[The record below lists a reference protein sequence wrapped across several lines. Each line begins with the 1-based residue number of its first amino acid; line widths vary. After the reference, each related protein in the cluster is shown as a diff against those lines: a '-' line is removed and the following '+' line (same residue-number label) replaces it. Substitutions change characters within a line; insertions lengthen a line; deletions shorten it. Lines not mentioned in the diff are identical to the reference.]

1 MKMNKIRVS
10 IIIPIYNLEMC
21 IKNCLKSLM
30 KQNYPF
36 NKLEVILIDDGS
48 TDESADICQEYAER
62 FPNILFLHQEKK
74 GVSAARNLG
83 IKHATG
89 KYIFFLDA
97 DDWLSENTIKE
108 CVVFFESVQNKVDL
122 ITYPMETLYQ
132 GRILKPH
139 FRYQYLKRN
148 GVYDLCPN
156 AFIGQTT
163 INVVVKNKFSEN
175 VLFDERQIFSEDQ
188 KYCCEVLK
196 DKLKMGFCSTAKY
209 IYHRSSES
217 SSGKLAGACYIFE
230 QSISFFEELFEAY
243 EHVPMA
249 FQGLFVNDIYWKMQS
264 NIFFPYHY
272 DSEKYER
279 SVQRVKKLL
288 KKCYNSVILDHP
300 AIDFFEKF
308 YLMRLKGMEYI
319 VPSIKKNEIALYSEG
334 YLVLQ
339 EKSLEI
345 VITKVEISGKNIRLL
360 GFLKSVFFQFYDKI
374 PQLYA
379 IENEQEE
386 IEISL
391 APSVHNYY
399 LSHEPTQRFWKIG
412 YSCNVMKVWKAAF
425 YVQIGEAKLP
435 VHYYFLPLIP
445 FSHKYNYYS
454 YVKGDVGITIDSNG
468 AWNFSLHNGS
478 RETERIWIYYDCK
491 GVPFDNGL
499 CQFLYDC
506 RKQDGVIRYYVVS
519 DKRQEKYIPDIG
531 KKVEFGSHAHRQLMM
546 KAEKIVTAYIEN
558 NNIFPFEPSEY
569 EKYANRFH
577 FETIYLQHGVLHI
590 NMPWKYSPER
600 IIADKIVVS
609 AQFETELFIKNGYAE
624 KDLWKVRMPRFD
636 ELPRTSKR
644 LKKIV
649 YAPSWRA
656 YLVGENVNNQ
666 WELLTNK
673 YLASNFFKGMEALI
687 CSKKLHEL
695 LAHYDYQFD
704 IKLHPIFAKYGD
716 LLEINS
722 DNIHLVDEIS
732 EEEYCLF
739 ITDFSSYMFDFIYMN
754 VPVLSYIPDFDE
766 FRCGMNG
773 YRDVD
778 FLNKVN
784 GTEVAK
790 SSEEIVDK
798 IRNFFETG
806 KGMDY
811 KVDFYLHYE
820 NQLSKDIIYK
830 RLMDTN

>member
-1 MKMNKIRVS
+1 MNMNKIVS
-10 IIIPIYNLEMC
+10 IIIPIYNLEKSINSC
-21 IKNCLKSLM
+21 IESLM

-36 NKLEVILIDDGS
+36 NKLEVIIIDDGS
-48 TDESADICQEYAER
+48 TDESASICQEYAER
-62 FPNILFLHQEKK
+62 FPNILFLHQENK

-97 DDWLSENTIKE
+97 DDRFSENTIKD
-108 CVVFFESVQNKVDL
+108 CVDFFKSVQNKVDL
-122 ITYPMETLYQ
+122 ITYPIETLYQ

-148 GVYDLCPN
+148 GIYDLCSN

-163 INVVVKNKFSEN
+163 INVAVKNKFSKN
-175 VLFDERQIFSEDQ
+175 VLFDERQTFSEDQ

-196 DKLKMGFCSTAKY
+196 NKLKMGFCSTAKY
-209 IYHRSSES
+209 IYHRSTES

-230 QSISFFEELFEAY
+230 QSISFFEELFESY

-249 FQGLFVNDIYWKMQS
+249 FQGLFVNDIYWKMQC

-272 DSEKYER
+272 DNDKYEI
-279 SVQRVKKLL
+279 SIQRVKKLL

-319 VPSIKKNEIALYSEG
+319 APSIKKNEIALYSEG

-345 VITKVEISGKNIRLL
+345 VITKVEISGKDIRLL

-374 PQLYA
+374 PKLYV
-379 IENEQEE
+379 IENEQEKTE
-386 IEISL
+386 IPL

-399 LSHEPTQRFWKIG
+399 LSHEPTQRFWKME
-412 YSCNVMKVWKAAF
+412 YSCNVKNVWKAAF
-425 YVQIGEAKLP
+425 YVKIDEAELS
-435 VHYYFLPLIP
+435 VHYYFMPLTP
-445 FSHKYNYYS
+445 FSHKYNYNS
-454 YVKGDVGITIDSNG
+454 FVKDNTEIIKNPNDTWSFNLRNED
-468 AWNFSLHNGS
+468 
-478 RETERIWIYYDCK
+478 RETERIWLYYDCK
-491 GVPFDNGL
+491 GVSLDNGL
-499 CQFLYDC
+499 RQFLHDC
-506 RKQDGVIRYYVVS
+506 GKQDGVIRYYVVS
-519 DKRQEKYIPDIG
+519 DKRQKEYIPDIG
-531 KKVEFGSHAHRQLMM
+531 KKVEFGGYEHKQLMM
-546 KAEKIVTAYIEN
+546 KAEKIVTAYIEK

-609 AQFETELFIKNGYAE
+609 ARFETELFITNGYAE
-624 KDLWKVRMPRFD
+624 KNLWKVMMPRFD
-636 ELPRTSKR
+636 ELSRSTKK

-649 YAPSWRA
+649 YAPSWRS
-656 YLVGENVNNQ
+656 YLVGENVNNK

-673 YLASNFFKGMEALI
+673 YLASNFFKGVEEFI
-687 CSKKLHEL
+687 CSNELHEL
-695 LAHYDYQFD
+695 LAQYDYQLD
-704 IKLHPIFAKYGD
+704 IKLHPIFAEYGG
-716 LLEINS
+716 LFEINS
-722 DNIHLVDEIS
+722 KSIHLLDEIT
-732 EEEYCLF
+732 EGEYSLF

-773 YRDVD
+773 YREVD
-778 FLNKVN
+778 FLSKVN
-784 GTEVAK
+784 ESEVAK
-790 SSEEIVDK
+790 SSEEIIDK
-798 IRNFFETG
+798 IRIFFETG
-806 KGMDY
+806 RGMNY
-811 KVDFYLHYE
+811 KVDFYLNHE
-820 NQLSKDIIYK
+820 GQLSKDIIYK
-830 RLMDTN
+830 HLMGAD